1 MKRLF
6 MILALFGMLTVGAL
20 NPVAAQEQ
28 QEEDLFE
35 MEDTLSIDD
44 MDPVFYEAEEEA
56 KDNTTVTIVVIAI
69 VIVLGAGVYFIT
81 KKKKK

>member
-1 MKRLF
+1 MKQLF
-6 MILALFGMLTVGAL
+6 MILVFLGMLAVGGV
-20 NPVAAQEQ
+20 NPAVAQE

-44 MDPVFYEAEEEA
+44 MDPVFYEENEEA
-56 KDNTTVTIVVIAI
+56 KDSNTIIIVVIGA
-69 VIVLGAGVYFIT
+69 VVVVGAGIYFVS

>member
-1 MKRLF
+1 MKKL
-6 MILALFGMLTVGAL
+6 MLILALFGMLAVGAL
-20 NPVAAQEQ
+20 QPVAAQE

-44 MDPVFYEAEEEA
+44 MDPVFYEAEQESGSSST
-56 KDNTTVTIVVIAI
+56 TTVLIIAAIVV
-69 VIVLGAGVYFIT
+69 VGAGVYFVA

>member
-1 MKRLF
+1 MKRLLL
-6 MILALFGMLTVGAL
+6 ILALFGMMAVGAFS
-20 NPVAAQEQ
+20 PVVAQA

-44 MDPVFYEAEEEA
+44 MDPVFYEAEEETSGS
-56 KDNTTVTIVVIAI
+56 NTTAIVGIAA
-69 VIVLGAGVYFIT
+69 VIVLGAGVYFVI